1 MTDAPGV
8 CLAWERHRNALRC
21 ASGGH
26 YVRAATTSAVSSEV
40 LAQHEQI
47 PSEIFSVV
55 VPWDSTAS
63 TTLRPSGPEHNS
75 LAFTTDPIISPCLS
89 ILSLL
94 FS

>member
-1 MTDAPGV
+1 MPQEFAWPGKDTGMLSDV
-8 CLAWERHRNALRC
+8 L
-21 ASGGH
+21 
-26 YVRAATTSAVSSEV
+26 VVATTSQQPRLPLYLQRFV
-40 LAQHEQI
+40 AQHEQI

-94 FS
+94 FP